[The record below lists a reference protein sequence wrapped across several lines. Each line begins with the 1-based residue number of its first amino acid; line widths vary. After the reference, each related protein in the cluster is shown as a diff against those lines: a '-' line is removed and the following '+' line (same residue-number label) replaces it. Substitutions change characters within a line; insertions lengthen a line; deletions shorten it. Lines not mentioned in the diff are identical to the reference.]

1 MLPQQYRLKNQK
13 AFEATYRQRQ
23 VVSDTLLSLHIGKKK
38 PENFSGATKIG
49 FVVSKKLHKRATKRN
64 RIKRLMREAC
74 RLELKNNGLKIKIH
88 RIIHIEN
95 TWFLSCVALGFSQYD
110 LRDPDF
116 NEAVRKAKII
126 IDEKINEF
134 REEFNKIAN
143 DDVIELE

>member
-1 MLPQQYRLKNQK
+1 MKFKSNARWNEPK
-13 AFEATYRQRQ
+13 
-23 VVSDTLLSLHIGKKK
+23 
-38 PENFSGATKIG
+38 ENGTIF
-49 FVVSKKLHKRATKRN
+49 
-64 RIKRLMREAC
+64 
-74 RLELKNNGLKIKIH
+74 ELKNNGLRIKIH

-110 LRDPDF
+110 LREPDF

-134 REEFNKIAN
+134 REEFNKIVN